1 MAGQGSLFH
10 RRLSSARWERSR
22 QAALKRAGWR
32 CEVCG
37 RPGRLEVHHKTPL
50 HKGGHPWAAD
60 NLQVLCRGCH
70 LSEHRR
76 PVSPEVEAWQKL
88 MRDLHRD

>member
-10 RRLSSARWERSR
+10 KRLSSARWERSR

-32 CEVCG
+32 CTSCG
-37 RPGRLEVHHKTPL
+37 KAGALECHHLKPL
-50 HKGGHPWAAD
+50 HRGGLPFDPA
-60 NLQVLCRGCH
+60 NIRVLCRSCH
-70 LSEHRR
+70 FSAHRR
-76 PVSPEVEAWQKL
+76 PVSPEVEAWRQL